1 MWVRAIAV
9 GLTVSLLWAA
19 GAVASGTHQGRHS
32 ECKAT
37 PEQREAALD
46 FARRTEIGIERYLQV
61 ANAIGDGF
69 VSDGKPT
76 KAIMHYDNKE
86 NRQDD
91 RFLDPL
97 NPEALVYQNTY
108 TGPKLLGAL
117 YTMAGTGR
125 RGPAFGGC
133 LTEWHHHRFCK
144 PPAGPTR
151 APQKGKC
158 PAGFELTRSHDM
170 IHTWIVPMA
179 GGPYAHRPDQRYACW
194 LKTTACL

>member
-1 MWVRAIAV
+1 MRAVAV
-9 GLTVSLLWAA
+9 GLTVSLLWVAA
-19 GAVASGTHQGRHS
+19 AAASPVHHGGS
-32 ECKAT
+32 EECRAT
-37 PEQREAALD
+37 SQQREAARD
-46 FARRTEIGIERYLQV
+46 FARRTEIGIQRYVQV

-76 KAIMHYDNKE
+76 KAIMHYDNKA

-97 NPEALVYQNTY
+97 KPESLVYQNTY

-133 LTEWHHHRFCK
+133 LTEWHNHRFCK
-144 PPAGPTR
+144 APAGPTR
-151 APQKGKC
+151 PPENDKC
-158 PAGFELTRSHDM
+158 PAGFELTGSHDM

-179 GGPYAHRPDQRYACW
+179 GGPYAHRADKRYACW
-194 LKTTACL
+194 LKSPDCL